1 MRIYADPYN
10 PAFPGEH
17 RPSPH
22 HAERGARPQGHRPLP
37 PFPPCQQEGRPRL
50 HQGPGVAGPR
60 HSDHC
65 GGAQERQAGAGG
77 QRASAALLARHQ
89 AGEQLVYEGQ
99 ADGGGGSRAGQPG
112 GGRWENVS
120 E

>member
-1 MRIYADPYN
+1 MWVIYALLDPDPE
-10 PAFPGEH
+10 PATHMKADPQPCFPGEH

-37 PFPPCQQEGRPRL
+37 PLPSRQQEGRPRL

-65 GGAQERQAGAGG
+65 GGAQERPAGAGG
-77 QRASAALLARHQ
+77 QRAAAPLLA
-89 AGEQLVYEGQ
+89 GY
-99 ADGGGGSRAGQPG
+99 
-112 GGRWENVS
+112 
-120 E
+120 